1 MERPPRGRHESV
13 FSSGGAIRVGT
24 YGVFI
29 AATTLLAFRL
39 GTRTQPV
46 IRLERDTLLAARTMA
61 FATMSLS
68 QLFHGFNLRST
79 TRSLFRVGFTT
90 NRYMVL
96 AWTVSAS
103 LQLMV
108 LVIPGLRFIFEAV
121 PLTLSE
127 WGYVGLLSVSP
138 VIFGE
143 ILKILSR

>member
-1 MERPPRGRHESV
+1 
-13 FSSGGAIRVGT
+13 
-24 YGVFI
+24 
-29 AATTLLAFRL
+29 
-39 GTRTQPV
+39 
-46 IRLERDTLLAARTMA
+46 MA

-138 VIFGE
+138 VISVSYTHLDVYKRQS
-143 ILKILSR
+143 LKKETTFPQIFAL